1 MTQMNEALEQ
11 SQAMNQL
18 LLEMTKSQ
26 KENQKALIRI
36 LVVSMVCY
44 TILLMTLI
52 IGFFWYESQFEY
64 VQETVTEETITQEVS
79 GEKSEINNVE
89 GNLYKDNSIHNEGE

>member
-1 MTQMNEALEQ
+1 MAQMNEALEQ

-36 LVVSMVCY
+36 LIVSMTCY

-64 VQETVTEETITQEVS
+64 VQEEVTEETLTQEVS
-79 GEKSEINNVE
+79 GEGSEINNVE

>member
-1 MTQMNEALEQ
+1 MAQMNEALEQ

-18 LLEMTKSQ
+18 LLEVTKSQ

-36 LVVSMVCY
+36 LIVSMACY

-64 VQETVTEETITQEVS
+64 VQETVTEETLTQEVS
-79 GEKSEINNVE
+79 GENSEINNVE

>member
-1 MTQMNEALEQ
+1 MAQMNEALEQ

-36 LVVSMVCY
+36 LIVSMTCY

-64 VQETVTEETITQEVS
+64 VQEEVTEETLTQEVS
-79 GEKSEINNVE
+79 G
-89 GNLYKDNSIHNEGE
+89 